1 MQLIDTHCHLYGETF
16 TADIAQV
23 IERAETEGVERFYLP
38 AIDSETHQSML
49 DLETRFP
56 GKCIAMMGLHPC
68 SVKENY
74 KEELAIIKE
83 WLEKRPFPAIG
94 EIGIDYYWDRS
105 FDAQQVEAFH
115 TQIEWALHYSLPI
128 VIHSRESMDDCIRI
142 VKEHQNGQLGGIFHC
157 FTGTAEQAR
166 QVIDAGFY
174 LGIGGVLTY
183 KKSTLP
189 EALQDI
195 PLENMVLETDAP
207 YLPPVPFRGKR
218 NESSYL
224 KYVVEKLAEIKGVSR
239 EVVAEITTA
248 NAQKIFG
255 E

>member
-23 IERAETEGVERFYLP
+23 IERAEAEGVERFYLP
-38 AIDSETHQSML
+38 AIDNETHQSML

-83 WLEKRPFPAIG
+83 WLEKRTFPAIG

-239 EVVAEITTA
+239 EAVAEITTA

-255 E
+255 G